1 MGSPPH
7 VAVVA
12 FPFSSYAPKLL
23 AVARALATAAPSATF
38 SFLST
43 AASLDRLRA
52 SAAILGN
59 LRFVEVSTGF
69 GEDDDDDTP
78 PWRRMELF
86 VNAAEAGG
94 LKQSLE
100 AASAAAPG
108 AAKVSCVVG
117 DAFMSMA
124 ADAGVTWV
132 AVWTG
137 GPCALLA
144 HLRGDALREDI
155 GDQAASRG
163 DELLTSH
170 RGLGSFRVRDLPF
183 GGANASGDMH
193 SVMDTLLKRMAQR
206 LPVAATAVALNAFPG
221 LFPPEISAALADALP
236 NSLAI
241 GPYHLLLGAAAP
253 AAGDPHGC
261 LAWLD
266 RQPQRRSVVYVSF
279 GTVAAP
285 PPDELRELAAGLEAT
300 GAPFLW
306 SLRRE
311 SWPLLSPGFMAAAKG
326 GLVVPWAPQAAVL
339 RHAAVGAF
347 VAHSGWG
354 SVAEGMAGGVP
365 MACRPFFGDQR
376 MNARAVEELWGFGVS
391 FEGGRRPVA
400 RGSVAEVVAAL
411 LAAGGEEGDRARE
424 LRAKVDEAFLPDR
437 GSMNN
442 FRKFVDIVCAPAPRR
457 GIMEAAS
464 NKIVHRDE
472 ITEDAFTD
480 SAQIPEKYIRTDEVS
495 AGAVVG
501 EDEAYE
507 LPVIDMARL
516 LDPELSAS
524 ETAKLG
530 SACRDWGF
538 FQLKNHGVD
547 EAVIQRMK
555 DSTVQFFG
563 LPVGSKNAVAVR
575 ADGFE
580 GYGHHYSRMSKLDWA
595 ESVILITQP
604 VEDRNME
611 LWPTDPPMFKLALEE
626 YSAEVTKLMRQL
638 LVSMAADLGVDAEA
652 LTGAFEG
659 KRQSMAIHHYPP
671 CQHPE
676 KVIGNTAHTDGLGLT
691 VLLHV
696 DDTPGLQMLRGGRWF
711 PVRPAAGALVV
722 NVGDILHILTNGAY
736 RSVEHR
742 VVVGAD
748 RGRTTAVVFQDA
760 SVGGMVAPLPELLVA
775 NGGGEKARYRSIPRF
790 EYLKVRFSALAK
802 RKGFLDSLKL

>member
-1 MGSPPH
+1 
-7 VAVVA
+7 
-12 FPFSSYAPKLL
+12 
-23 AVARALATAAPSATF
+23 
-38 SFLST
+38 
-43 AASLDRLRA
+43 
-52 SAAILGN
+52 
-59 LRFVEVSTGF
+59 
-69 GEDDDDDTP
+69 
-78 PWRRMELF
+78 
-86 VNAAEAGG
+86 
-94 LKQSLE
+94 
-100 AASAAAPG
+100 
-108 AAKVSCVVG
+108 
-117 DAFMSMA
+117 
-124 ADAGVTWV
+124 
-132 AVWTG
+132 
-137 GPCALLA
+137 
-144 HLRGDALREDI
+144 
-155 GDQAASRG
+155 
-163 DELLTSH
+163 
-170 RGLGSFRVRDLPF
+170 
-183 GGANASGDMH
+183 
-193 SVMDTLLKRMAQR
+193 
-206 LPVAATAVALNAFPG
+206 
-221 LFPPEISAALADALP
+221 
-236 NSLAI
+236 
-241 GPYHLLLGAAAP
+241 
-253 AAGDPHGC
+253 
-261 LAWLD
+261 
-266 RQPQRRSVVYVSF
+266 
-279 GTVAAP
+279 
-285 PPDELRELAAGLEAT
+285 
-300 GAPFLW
+300 
-306 SLRRE
+306 
-311 SWPLLSPGFMAAAKG
+311 
-326 GLVVPWAPQAAVL
+326 
-339 RHAAVGAF
+339 
-347 VAHSGWG
+347 
-354 SVAEGMAGGVP
+354 
-365 MACRPFFGDQR
+365 
-376 MNARAVEELWGFGVS
+376 
-391 FEGGRRPVA
+391 
-400 RGSVAEVVAAL
+400 
-411 LAAGGEEGDRARE
+411 
-424 LRAKVDEAFLPDR
+424 
-437 GSMNN
+437 
-442 FRKFVDIVCAPAPRR
+442 
-457 GIMEAAS
+457 MEAAS
-464 NKIVHRDE
+464 NKIIHRDE
-472 ITEDAFTD
+472 ITDDAFTD
-480 SAQIPEKYIRTDEVS
+480 SEQIPEKYIRTDEVS

-611 LWPTDPPMFKLALEE
+611 LWPTDPPMFKPALEE

-638 LVSMAADLGVDAEA
+638 LSSMALDLGVDAEA

-760 SVGGMVAPLPELLVA
+760 SVGGMVAPLPELLVV
-775 NGGGEKARYRSIPRF
+775 NGGGEQARYRSIPRF
-790 EYLKVRFSALAK
+790 EYLKVRFSALAT